1 MTSPCTVIQEQMV
14 CGERLGEIEQTHVLG
29 CAGCSRLAA
38 ECLALDGMVAD
49 GLEGAVSVPDD
60 FADQVMR
67 NLDAEVQICTR
78 WEALLGRRW
87 VQIALAN
94 LGIGFAVVNLFRFVF
109 SALIP
114 TASLGGLP

>member
-1 MTSPCTVIQEQMV
+1 VIQEQIV
-14 CGERLGEIEQTHVLG
+14 CGERLGEIEQAHILG

-49 GLEGAVSVPDD
+49 GLADAVSVPDG
-60 FADQVMR
+60 FADRVMR
-67 NLDAEVQICTR
+67 NLDTDAKGIAR
-78 WEALLGRRW
+78 WEDMLGRRW

-94 LGIGFAVVNLFRFVF
+94 VGIVFAVVNLFRFVF